1 MFCMLEFLVICT
13 IDIIIIISL
22 IPAAYRSGSTSL
34 KQFLSMRRCPH
45 LRLKFLAATAT
56 ADTTAMSSYQRP
68 HRGGRNQW
76 GRSFSDRT
84 NSGGRGHL
92 LTGDSNLDSVGEANL
107 GFRRGNFSNQNSF
120 QSQQFGYNPRPS
132 SPYNQNQQFFRQPPP
147 ARPYNRCQ
155 PPRHP
160 FGQNPAPKPF
170 RPRNSKPWDYREW
183 KYAGTPPPPRSDKF
197 VVLSYNVLADY
208 LASTHRNLYFHIPF
222 HMMNWEWRMRNLM
235 FEISLWSADIL
246 CFQEVDRFHDMEEQ
260 LNSMGYNGI
269 WKMRTGRAID
279 GCAIFWRTSSST
291 NSNKVVICNIHVLY
305 NPRRGEIK
313 LGQVRRLLERA
324 HSVSKSWD
332 DAPVVL
338 CGDFNCTPKSPLYN
352 FISEQKLD
360 LSEVNRDKVSGQASA
375 EIPLQTYNPNSGA
388 QSGNIPAQVPPA
400 VDIKRIG
407 MDKNDSHSDTKK
419 QNNLDRNMKDASVNM
434 SGSSETMQDLSD
446 MSCNNLRMGG
456 NDSAEYDEVTEI
468 QCGVVDMQRFSPGRS
483 SCPENVCSGIT
494 EMEHIGTDVTIHSN
508 NGKALDDIVMNN
520 HSNGITTD
528 PELLSTSQSE
538 TSSTEPLY
546 QTHLLDAIEVSPPN
560 ILACQS
566 SESVADDHRDR
577 HPVPSQV
584 DFSGLSAGTDIEL
597 EEKMDNLSLEERS
610 KTSTDIEVEEKMD
623 NLSPEEHSKTMVE
636 SENIVEDN
644 NAFVDALY
652 GNQDRHPTNSSQSV
666 TSDLDHSSLEFLSSQ
681 DSQFLL
687 PSADVLDDVLPSLDS
702 EVAEIEQTTYD
713 PSSWSPKELATATG
727 NEDCKFLEHPLQ
739 LKSTYTEV
747 KDSPGTRDSYGEPLV
762 TSYNR
767 RFLGTVDYIWRS
779 EGLQTVRV
787 LAPIPKHAMQWTPG
801 FPTKKWGSDHI
812 ALAAELAF
820 TKA

>member
-1 MFCMLEFLVICT
+1 
-13 IDIIIIISL
+13 
-22 IPAAYRSGSTSL
+22 
-34 KQFLSMRRCPH
+34 MRRCPH

-56 ADTTAMSSYQRP
+56 ADTAAMSSYQRP

-92 LTGDSNLDSVGEANL
+92 VTGDSNLDSVGEANL

-132 SPYNQNQQFFRQPPP
+132 SPYSQNQQFFRQPPP
-147 ARPYNRCQ
+147 ARPYNRYQ

-160 FGQNPAPKPF
+160 FGQNPAAKPF

-235 FEISLWSADIL
+235 FELSLWSADIL

-269 WKMRTGRAID
+269 WKMRTGRAVD

-332 DAPVVL
+332 NAPVVL

-407 MDKNDSHSDTKK
+407 VDKNDSHSDTKK
-419 QNNLDRNMKDASVNM
+419 QNNLDRNMKDATVNM

-468 QCGVVDMQRFSPGRS
+468 QCGAVDMQRLSPGHS
-483 SCPENVCSGIT
+483 SCPENMCSGIT

-528 PELLSTSQSE
+528 PELLSSSQSE

-546 QTHLLDAIEVSPPN
+546 QTHSLDAIEVSPH

-566 SESVADDHRDR
+566 SESVANDHRDR
-577 HPVPSQV
+577 RPVPSQV

-597 EEKMDNLSLEERS
+597 EEKMDNLS
-610 KTSTDIEVEEKMD
+610 
-623 NLSPEEHSKTMVE
+623 PEEHSKTMVE
-636 SENIVEDN
+636 SENIVAGN

-652 GNQDRHPTNSSQSV
+652 GNQDRHPTNSTQSV
-666 TSDLDHSSLEFLSSQ
+666 ASDLDHSSMEFLSSQ
-681 DSQFLL
+681 DSQLLL

-767 RFLGTVDYIWRS
+767 RFSGTVDYIWRS

-787 LAPIPKHAMQWTPG
+787 LAPIPKHAMQSTPG
-801 FPTKKWGSDHI
+801 FPTKV
-812 ALAAELAF
+812 
-820 TKA
+820 

>member
-1 MFCMLEFLVICT
+1 
-13 IDIIIIISL
+13 
-22 IPAAYRSGSTSL
+22 
-34 KQFLSMRRCPH
+34 MRRCPH

-56 ADTTAMSSYQRP
+56 ADTAAMSSYQRP

-92 LTGDSNLDSVGEANL
+92 VTGDSNLDSVGEANL

-132 SPYNQNQQFFRQPPP
+132 SPYSQNQQFFRQPPP
-147 ARPYNRCQ
+147 ARPYNRYQ

-160 FGQNPAPKPF
+160 FGQNPAAKPF

-235 FEISLWSADIL
+235 FELSLWSADIL

-269 WKMRTGRAID
+269 WKMRTGRAVD

-332 DAPVVL
+332 NAPVVL

-407 MDKNDSHSDTKK
+407 VDKNDSHSDTKK
-419 QNNLDRNMKDASVNM
+419 QNNLDRNMKDATVNM

-468 QCGVVDMQRFSPGRS
+468 QCGAVDMQRLSPGHS
-483 SCPENVCSGIT
+483 SCPENMCSGIT

-528 PELLSTSQSE
+528 PELLSSSQSE

-546 QTHLLDAIEVSPPN
+546 QTHSLDAIEVSPH

-566 SESVADDHRDR
+566 SESVANDHRDR
-577 HPVPSQV
+577 RPVPSQV

-597 EEKMDNLSLEERS
+597 EEKMDNLS
-610 KTSTDIEVEEKMD
+610 
-623 NLSPEEHSKTMVE
+623 PEEHSKTMVE
-636 SENIVEDN
+636 SENIVAGN

-652 GNQDRHPTNSSQSV
+652 GNQDRHPTNSTQSV
-666 TSDLDHSSLEFLSSQ
+666 ASDLDHSSMEFLSSQ
-681 DSQFLL
+681 DSQLLL

-767 RFLGTVDYIWRS
+767 RFSGTVDYIWRS

-787 LAPIPKHAMQWTPG
+787 LAPIPKHAMQSTPG
-801 FPTKKWGSDHI
+801 FPTKSWHSQ
-812 ALAAELAF
+812 
-820 TKA
+820 KA

>member
-1 MFCMLEFLVICT
+1 
-13 IDIIIIISL
+13 
-22 IPAAYRSGSTSL
+22 
-34 KQFLSMRRCPH
+34 MRRCPH

-56 ADTTAMSSYQRP
+56 ADTAAMSSYQRP

-92 LTGDSNLDSVGEANL
+92 VTGDSNLDSVGEANL

-132 SPYNQNQQFFRQPPP
+132 SPYSQNQQFFRQPPP
-147 ARPYNRCQ
+147 ARPYNRYQ

-160 FGQNPAPKPF
+160 FGQNPAAKPF

-235 FEISLWSADIL
+235 FELSLWSADIL

-269 WKMRTGRAID
+269 WKMRTGRAVD
-279 GCAIFWRTSSST
+279 GCAIFWRTSRFKLLHEESIEFNKHELRDNVAQICVLELLSQSPPQNTAAPLRSST

-313 LGQVRRLLERA
+313 LGQ
-324 HSVSKSWD
+324 
-332 DAPVVL
+332 
-338 CGDFNCTPKSPLYN
+338 
-352 FISEQKLD
+352 LD

-407 MDKNDSHSDTKK
+407 VDKNDSHSDTKK
-419 QNNLDRNMKDASVNM
+419 QNNLDRNMKDATVNM

-468 QCGVVDMQRFSPGRS
+468 QCGAVDMQRLSPGHS
-483 SCPENVCSGIT
+483 SCPENMCSGIT

-528 PELLSTSQSE
+528 PELLSSSQSE

-546 QTHLLDAIEVSPPN
+546 QTHSLDAIEVSPH

-566 SESVADDHRDR
+566 SESVANDHRDR
-577 HPVPSQV
+577 RPVPSQV

-597 EEKMDNLSLEERS
+597 EEKMDNLS
-610 KTSTDIEVEEKMD
+610 
-623 NLSPEEHSKTMVE
+623 PEEHSKTMVE
-636 SENIVEDN
+636 SENIVAGN

-652 GNQDRHPTNSSQSV
+652 GNQDRHPTNSTQSV
-666 TSDLDHSSLEFLSSQ
+666 ASDLDHSSMEFLSSQ
-681 DSQFLL
+681 DSQLLL

-767 RFLGTVDYIWRS
+767 RFSGTVDYIWRS

-787 LAPIPKHAMQWTPG
+787 LAPIPKHAMQSTPG
-801 FPTKKWGSDHI
+801 FPTKV
-812 ALAAELAF
+812 
-820 TKA
+820 

>member
-1 MFCMLEFLVICT
+1 
-13 IDIIIIISL
+13 
-22 IPAAYRSGSTSL
+22 
-34 KQFLSMRRCPH
+34 MRRCPH

-56 ADTTAMSSYQRP
+56 ADTAAMSSYQRP

-92 LTGDSNLDSVGEANL
+92 VTGDSNLDSVGEANL

-132 SPYNQNQQFFRQPPP
+132 SPYSQNQQFFRQPPP
-147 ARPYNRCQ
+147 ARPYNRYQ

-160 FGQNPAPKPF
+160 FGQNPAAKPF

-235 FEISLWSADIL
+235 FELSLWSADIL

-269 WKMRTGRAID
+269 WKMRTGRAVD
-279 GCAIFWRTSSST
+279 GCAIFWRTSRFKLLHEESIEFNKHELRDNVAQICVLELLSQSPPQNTAAPLRSST

-313 LGQVRRLLERA
+313 LGQ
-324 HSVSKSWD
+324 
-332 DAPVVL
+332 
-338 CGDFNCTPKSPLYN
+338 
-352 FISEQKLD
+352 LD

-407 MDKNDSHSDTKK
+407 VDKNDSHSDTKK
-419 QNNLDRNMKDASVNM
+419 QNNLDRNMKDATVNM

-468 QCGVVDMQRFSPGRS
+468 QCGAVDMQRLSPGHS
-483 SCPENVCSGIT
+483 SCPENMCSGIT

-546 QTHLLDAIEVSPPN
+546 QTHSLDAIEVSPH

-566 SESVADDHRDR
+566 SESVANDHRDR
-577 HPVPSQV
+577 RPVPSQV

-597 EEKMDNLSLEERS
+597 EEKMDNLS
-610 KTSTDIEVEEKMD
+610 
-623 NLSPEEHSKTMVE
+623 PEEHSKTMVE
-636 SENIVEDN
+636 SENIVAGN

-666 TSDLDHSSLEFLSSQ
+666 ASDLDHSSMEFLSSQ
-681 DSQFLL
+681 DSQLLL

-767 RFLGTVDYIWRS
+767 RFSGTVDYIWRS

-787 LAPIPKHAMQWTPG
+787 LAPIPKHAMQSTPG

-820 TKA
+820 TKSLTNQDPKS

>member
-1 MFCMLEFLVICT
+1 
-13 IDIIIIISL
+13 
-22 IPAAYRSGSTSL
+22 
-34 KQFLSMRRCPH
+34 MRGCPH

-56 ADTTAMSSYQRP
+56 ADTASMSSYQRP

-76 GRSFSDRT
+76 GRSSSDRT

-92 LTGDSNLDSVGEANL
+92 VTGDSNLDSVGEANL

-132 SPYNQNQQFFRQPPP
+132 SPYSQNRQFFRQPPP
-147 ARPYNRCQ
+147 ARPYNRYQ

-160 FGQNPAPKPF
+160 FGQNPAAKPF

-235 FEISLWSADIL
+235 FELSLWSADIL

-279 GCAIFWRTSSST
+279 GCAIFWRTSRSLYLHILLVYGGVR
-291 NSNKVVICNIHVLY
+291 SNLLIGDLALY
-305 NPRRGEIK
+305 FIYCMNLINYHLK
-313 LGQVRRLLERA
+313 QQVRRLLERA

-332 DAPVVL
+332 NAPVVL
-338 CGDFNCTPKSPLYN
+338 CGDFNCTP
-352 FISEQKLD
+352 KLD

-419 QNNLDRNMKDASVNM
+419 QNNLERNMKDASVNM

-468 QCGVVDMQRFSPGRS
+468 QCGAVDMQRFSPGHS

-494 EMEHIGTDVTIHSN
+494 EMEHRGTDVTIHSN

-520 HSNGITTD
+520 HSNGITAD

-546 QTHLLDAIEVSPPN
+546 QTHSLDAIEVSPPN

-566 SESVADDHRDR
+566 SESVANDHRDR
-577 HPVPSQV
+577 RPVPSQV

-597 EEKMDNLSLEERS
+597 EEKMDNLS
-610 KTSTDIEVEEKMD
+610 
-623 NLSPEEHSKTMVE
+623 PEEHSKTMVE
-636 SENIVEDN
+636 SENIVADN

-666 TSDLDHSSLEFLSSQ
+666 TSDLDHSSMEFLSSQ

-687 PSADVLDDVLPSLDS
+687 PNADVLDDVLPSLDS

-767 RFLGTVDYIWRS
+767 RFSGTVDYIWRS

-820 TKA
+820 TKSLTNQDPKS

>member
-1 MFCMLEFLVICT
+1 
-13 IDIIIIISL
+13 
-22 IPAAYRSGSTSL
+22 
-34 KQFLSMRRCPH
+34 
-45 LRLKFLAATAT
+45 
-56 ADTTAMSSYQRP
+56 

-92 LTGDSNLDSVGEANL
+92 VTGDSNLDFVGEANL
-107 GFRRGNFSNQNSF
+107 GFRRGNFSNQSSF

-132 SPYNQNQQFFRQPPP
+132 SPYSQNEQFFRQPPP
-147 ARPYNRCQ
+147 SRPYNRYQ

-160 FGQNPAPKPF
+160 FGQNPAAKPF

-235 FEISLWSADIL
+235 FELSLWSADIL

-279 GCAIFWRTSSST
+279 GCAIFWRTSRSLYLHILLVYSGVR
-291 NSNKVVICNIHVLY
+291 SNLLIGDLALY
-305 NPRRGEIK
+305 FIYGMNLINYHLK
-313 LGQVRRLLERA
+313 QQVRRLLERA

-332 DAPVVL
+332 NAPVVL
-338 CGDFNCTPKSPLYN
+338 CGDFNCTP
-352 FISEQKLD
+352 KLD

-468 QCGVVDMQRFSPGRS
+468 QCGAVDMQRFSPGHS
-483 SCPENVCSGIT
+483 SCPENMCSGIT

-546 QTHLLDAIEVSPPN
+546 QTHSLDAIEVSPPN

-566 SESVADDHRDR
+566 SESVNDHRDR
-577 HPVPSQV
+577 RPVPSQV

-597 EEKMDNLSLEERS
+597 EEKMDNLS
-610 KTSTDIEVEEKMD
+610 
-623 NLSPEEHSKTMVE
+623 PEEHSKTMVE
-636 SENIVEDN
+636 SENIVADN

-666 TSDLDHSSLEFLSSQ
+666 TSDLDHSSMEFLSSQ

-702 EVAEIEQTTYD
+702 EVAEIEQTIYD

-767 RFLGTVDYIWRS
+767 RFSGTVDYIWRS

-820 TKA
+820 TESLTNQDPRNQLDIGLKKGLMNRYGPIEVDKEL

>member
-1 MFCMLEFLVICT
+1 
-13 IDIIIIISL
+13 
-22 IPAAYRSGSTSL
+22 
-34 KQFLSMRRCPH
+34 MRRCPH

-56 ADTTAMSSYQRP
+56 ADTAAMSSYQRP

-92 LTGDSNLDSVGEANL
+92 VTGDSNLDSVGEANL

-132 SPYNQNQQFFRQPPP
+132 SPYSQNQQFFRQPPP
-147 ARPYNRCQ
+147 ARPYNRYQ

-160 FGQNPAPKPF
+160 FGQNPAAKPF

-235 FEISLWSADIL
+235 FELSLWSADIL

-269 WKMRTGRAID
+269 WKMRTGRAVD
-279 GCAIFWRTSSST
+279 GCAIFWRTSRFKLLHEESIEFNKHELRDNVAQICVLELLSQSPPQNTAAPLRSST

-313 LGQVRRLLERA
+313 LGQ
-324 HSVSKSWD
+324 
-332 DAPVVL
+332 
-338 CGDFNCTPKSPLYN
+338 
-352 FISEQKLD
+352 LD

-407 MDKNDSHSDTKK
+407 VDKNDSHSDTKK
-419 QNNLDRNMKDASVNM
+419 QNNLDRNMKDATVNM

-468 QCGVVDMQRFSPGRS
+468 QCGAVDMQRLSPGHS
-483 SCPENVCSGIT
+483 SCPENMCSGIT

-528 PELLSTSQSE
+528 PELLSSSQSE

-546 QTHLLDAIEVSPPN
+546 QTHSLDAIEVSPH

-566 SESVADDHRDR
+566 SESVANDHRDR
-577 HPVPSQV
+577 RPVPSQV

-597 EEKMDNLSLEERS
+597 EEKMDNLS
-610 KTSTDIEVEEKMD
+610 
-623 NLSPEEHSKTMVE
+623 PEEHSKTMVE
-636 SENIVEDN
+636 SENIVAGN

-652 GNQDRHPTNSSQSV
+652 GNQDRHPTNSTQSV
-666 TSDLDHSSLEFLSSQ
+666 ASDLDHSSMEFLSSQ
-681 DSQFLL
+681 DSQLLL

-767 RFLGTVDYIWRS
+767 RFSGTVDYIWRS

-787 LAPIPKHAMQWTPG
+787 LAPIPKHAMQSTPG

-820 TKA
+820 TKSLTNQDPKS

>member
-1 MFCMLEFLVICT
+1 
-13 IDIIIIISL
+13 
-22 IPAAYRSGSTSL
+22 
-34 KQFLSMRRCPH
+34 MRRCPH

-56 ADTTAMSSYQRP
+56 ADTAAMSSYQRP

-92 LTGDSNLDSVGEANL
+92 VTGDSNLDSVGEANL

-132 SPYNQNQQFFRQPPP
+132 SPYSQNQQFFRQPPP
-147 ARPYNRCQ
+147 ARPYNRYQ

-160 FGQNPAPKPF
+160 FGQNPAAKPF

-235 FEISLWSADIL
+235 FELSLWSADIL

-269 WKMRTGRAID
+269 WKMRTGRAVD

-332 DAPVVL
+332 NAPVVL

-407 MDKNDSHSDTKK
+407 VDKNDSHSDTKK
-419 QNNLDRNMKDASVNM
+419 QNNLDRNMKDATVNM

-468 QCGVVDMQRFSPGRS
+468 QCGAVDMQRLSPGHS
-483 SCPENVCSGIT
+483 SCPENMCSGIT

-528 PELLSTSQSE
+528 PELLSSSQSE

-546 QTHLLDAIEVSPPN
+546 QTHSLDAIEVSPH

-566 SESVADDHRDR
+566 SESVANDHRDR
-577 HPVPSQV
+577 RPVPSQV

-597 EEKMDNLSLEERS
+597 EEKMDNLS
-610 KTSTDIEVEEKMD
+610 
-623 NLSPEEHSKTMVE
+623 PEEHSKTMVE
-636 SENIVEDN
+636 SENIVAGN

-652 GNQDRHPTNSSQSV
+652 GNQDRHPTNSTQSV
-666 TSDLDHSSLEFLSSQ
+666 ASDLDHSSMEFLSSQ
-681 DSQFLL
+681 DSQLLL

-767 RFLGTVDYIWRS
+767 RFSGTVDYIWRS

-787 LAPIPKHAMQWTPG
+787 LAPIPKHAMQSTPG

-820 TKA
+820 TKSLTNQDPKS

>member
-1 MFCMLEFLVICT
+1 
-13 IDIIIIISL
+13 
-22 IPAAYRSGSTSL
+22 
-34 KQFLSMRRCPH
+34 MRRCPH

-56 ADTTAMSSYQRP
+56 ADTAAMSSYQRP

-92 LTGDSNLDSVGEANL
+92 VTGDSNLDSVGEANL

-132 SPYNQNQQFFRQPPP
+132 SPYSQNQQFFRQPPP
-147 ARPYNRCQ
+147 ARPYNRYQ

-160 FGQNPAPKPF
+160 FGQNPAAKPF

-235 FEISLWSADIL
+235 FELSLWSADIL

-269 WKMRTGRAID
+269 WKMRTGRAVD

-313 LGQVRRLLERA
+313 LGQVRRLQERA

-332 DAPVVL
+332 NAPVVL

-407 MDKNDSHSDTKK
+407 VDKNDSHSDTKK
-419 QNNLDRNMKDASVNM
+419 QNNLDRNMKDATVNM

-468 QCGVVDMQRFSPGRS
+468 QCGAVDMQRLSPGHS
-483 SCPENVCSGIT
+483 SCPENMCSGIT

-546 QTHLLDAIEVSPPN
+546 QTHSLDAIEVSPH
-560 ILACQS
+560 ILACQL
-566 SESVADDHRDR
+566 SESVANDHRDR
-577 HPVPSQV
+577 RPVPSQV
-584 DFSGLSAGTDIEL
+584 DFSGQSAGTDIEL
-597 EEKMDNLSLEERS
+597 
-610 KTSTDIEVEEKMD
+610 EEKMD

-636 SENIVEDN
+636 SENIVAGN

-666 TSDLDHSSLEFLSSQ
+666 ASDLDHSSMEFLSSQ
-681 DSQFLL
+681 DSQLLL

-767 RFLGTVDYIWRS
+767 RFSGTVDYIWRS

-820 TKA
+820 TKSLTNQDPKS

>member
-1 MFCMLEFLVICT
+1 
-13 IDIIIIISL
+13 
-22 IPAAYRSGSTSL
+22 
-34 KQFLSMRRCPH
+34 MRRCPH

-56 ADTTAMSSYQRP
+56 ADTAAMSSYQRP

-92 LTGDSNLDSVGEANL
+92 VTGDSNLDSVGEANL

-132 SPYNQNQQFFRQPPP
+132 SPYSQNQQFFRQPPP
-147 ARPYNRCQ
+147 ARPYNRYQ

-160 FGQNPAPKPF
+160 FGQNPAAKPF

-235 FEISLWSADIL
+235 FELSLWSADIL

-269 WKMRTGRAID
+269 WKMRTGRAVD
-279 GCAIFWRTSSST
+279 GCAIFWRTSRFKLLHEESIEFNKHELRDNVAQICVLELLSQSPPQNTAAPLRSST

-313 LGQVRRLLERA
+313 LGQ
-324 HSVSKSWD
+324 
-332 DAPVVL
+332 
-338 CGDFNCTPKSPLYN
+338 
-352 FISEQKLD
+352 LD

-407 MDKNDSHSDTKK
+407 VDKNDSHSDTKK
-419 QNNLDRNMKDASVNM
+419 QNNLDRNMKDATVNM

-468 QCGVVDMQRFSPGRS
+468 QCGAVDMQRLSPGHS
-483 SCPENVCSGIT
+483 SCPENMCSGIT

-528 PELLSTSQSE
+528 PELLSSSQSE

-546 QTHLLDAIEVSPPN
+546 QTHSLDAIEVSPH

-566 SESVADDHRDR
+566 SESVANDHRDR
-577 HPVPSQV
+577 RPVPSQV

-597 EEKMDNLSLEERS
+597 EEKMDNLS
-610 KTSTDIEVEEKMD
+610 
-623 NLSPEEHSKTMVE
+623 PEEHSKTMVE
-636 SENIVEDN
+636 SENIVAGN

-652 GNQDRHPTNSSQSV
+652 GNQDRHPTNSTQSV
-666 TSDLDHSSLEFLSSQ
+666 ASDLDHSSMEFLSSQ
-681 DSQFLL
+681 DSQLLL

-767 RFLGTVDYIWRS
+767 RFSGTVDYIWRS

-787 LAPIPKHAMQWTPG
+787 LAPIPKHAMQSTPG
-801 FPTKKWGSDHI
+801 FPTKSWHSQ
-812 ALAAELAF
+812 
-820 TKA
+820 KA

>member
-1 MFCMLEFLVICT
+1 
-13 IDIIIIISL
+13 
-22 IPAAYRSGSTSL
+22 
-34 KQFLSMRRCPH
+34 MRRCPH

-56 ADTTAMSSYQRP
+56 ADTAAMSSYQRP

-92 LTGDSNLDSVGEANL
+92 VTGDSNLDSVGEANL

-132 SPYNQNQQFFRQPPP
+132 SPYSQNQQFFRQPPP
-147 ARPYNRCQ
+147 ARPYNRYQ

-160 FGQNPAPKPF
+160 FGQNPAAKPF

-208 LASTHRNLYFHIPF
+208 LASTHR
-222 HMMNWEWRMRNLM
+222 
-235 FEISLWSADIL
+235 
-246 CFQEVDRFHDMEEQ
+246 FHDMEEQ

-269 WKMRTGRAID
+269 WKMRTGRAVD
-279 GCAIFWRTSSST
+279 GCAIFWRTSRFKLLHEESIEFNKHELRDNVAQICVLELLSQSPPQNTAAPLRSST

-313 LGQVRRLLERA
+313 LGQVRRLQERA

-332 DAPVVL
+332 NAPVVL

-407 MDKNDSHSDTKK
+407 VDKNDSHSDTKK
-419 QNNLDRNMKDASVNM
+419 QNNLDRNMKDATVNM

-468 QCGVVDMQRFSPGRS
+468 QCGAVDMQRLSPGHS
-483 SCPENVCSGIT
+483 SCPENMCSGIT

-546 QTHLLDAIEVSPPN
+546 QTHSLDAIEVSPH
-560 ILACQS
+560 ILACQL
-566 SESVADDHRDR
+566 SESVANDHRDR
-577 HPVPSQV
+577 RPVPSQV
-584 DFSGLSAGTDIEL
+584 DFSG
-597 EEKMDNLSLEERS
+597 
-610 KTSTDIEVEEKMD
+610 
-623 NLSPEEHSKTMVE
+623 
-636 SENIVEDN
+636 
-644 NAFVDALY
+644 
-652 GNQDRHPTNSSQSV
+652 QS
-666 TSDLDHSSLEFLSSQ
+666 
-681 DSQFLL
+681 
-687 PSADVLDDVLPSLDS
+687 
-702 EVAEIEQTTYD
+702 
-713 PSSWSPKELATATG
+713 
-727 NEDCKFLEHPLQ
+727 
-739 LKSTYTEV
+739 
-747 KDSPGTRDSYGEPLV
+747 DSPGTRDSYGEPLV

-767 RFLGTVDYIWRS
+767 RFSGTVDYIWRS

-820 TKA
+820 TKSLTNQDPKS

>member
-1 MFCMLEFLVICT
+1 MGTL
-13 IDIIIIISL
+13 L
-22 IPAAYRSGSTSL
+22 ITENEKLAKYYR
-34 KQFLSMRRCPH
+34 
-45 LRLKFLAATAT
+45 
-56 ADTTAMSSYQRP
+56 
-68 HRGGRNQW
+68 
-76 GRSFSDRT
+76 
-84 NSGGRGHL
+84 
-92 LTGDSNLDSVGEANL
+92 
-107 GFRRGNFSNQNSF
+107 
-120 QSQQFGYNPRPS
+120 
-132 SPYNQNQQFFRQPPP
+132 
-147 ARPYNRCQ
+147 
-155 PPRHP
+155 
-160 FGQNPAPKPF
+160 
-170 RPRNSKPWDYREW
+170 
-183 KYAGTPPPPRSDKF
+183 
-197 VVLSYNVLADY
+197 
-208 LASTHRNLYFHIPF
+208 
-222 HMMNWEWRMRNLM
+222 
-235 FEISLWSADIL
+235 
-246 CFQEVDRFHDMEEQ
+246 
-260 LNSMGYNGI
+260 
-269 WKMRTGRAID
+269 
-279 GCAIFWRTSSST
+279 
-291 NSNKVVICNIHVLY
+291 
-305 NPRRGEIK
+305 
-313 LGQVRRLLERA
+313 
-324 HSVSKSWD
+324 
-332 DAPVVL
+332 
-338 CGDFNCTPKSPLYN
+338 
-352 FISEQKLD
+352 
-360 LSEVNRDKVSGQASA
+360 
-375 EIPLQTYNPNSGA
+375 A

-538 TSSTEPLY
+538 TSSTESLY

-747 KDSPGTRDSYGEPLV
+747 K
-762 TSYNR
+762 
-767 RFLGTVDYIWRS
+767 VDHCGAILS
-779 EGLQTVRV
+779 
-787 LAPIPKHAMQWTPG
+787 
-801 FPTKKWGSDHI
+801 
-812 ALAAELAF
+812 
-820 TKA
+820 

>member
-1 MFCMLEFLVICT
+1 
-13 IDIIIIISL
+13 
-22 IPAAYRSGSTSL
+22 
-34 KQFLSMRRCPH
+34 MRRCPH

-56 ADTTAMSSYQRP
+56 ADTAAMSSYQRP

-92 LTGDSNLDSVGEANL
+92 VTGDSNLDSVGEANL

-132 SPYNQNQQFFRQPPP
+132 SPYSQNQQFFRQPPP
-147 ARPYNRCQ
+147 ARPYNRYQ

-160 FGQNPAPKPF
+160 FGQNPAAKPF

-235 FEISLWSADIL
+235 FELSLWSADIL

-269 WKMRTGRAID
+269 WKMRTGRAVD
-279 GCAIFWRTSSST
+279 GCAIFWRTSRFKLLHEESIEFNKHELRDNVAQICVLELLSQSPPQNTAAPLRSST

-313 LGQVRRLLERA
+313 LGQ
-324 HSVSKSWD
+324 
-332 DAPVVL
+332 
-338 CGDFNCTPKSPLYN
+338 SPLYN

-407 MDKNDSHSDTKK
+407 VDKNDSHSDTKK
-419 QNNLDRNMKDASVNM
+419 QNNLDRNMKDATVNM

-468 QCGVVDMQRFSPGRS
+468 QCGAVDMQRLSPGHS
-483 SCPENVCSGIT
+483 SCPENMCSGIT

-546 QTHLLDAIEVSPPN
+546 QTHSLDAIEVSPH

-566 SESVADDHRDR
+566 SESVANDHRDR
-577 HPVPSQV
+577 RPVPSQV

-597 EEKMDNLSLEERS
+597 EEKMDNLS
-610 KTSTDIEVEEKMD
+610 
-623 NLSPEEHSKTMVE
+623 PEEHSKTMVE
-636 SENIVEDN
+636 SENIVAGN

-666 TSDLDHSSLEFLSSQ
+666 ASDLDHSSMEFLSSQ
-681 DSQFLL
+681 DSQLLL

-767 RFLGTVDYIWRS
+767 RFSGTVDYIWRS

-787 LAPIPKHAMQWTPG
+787 LAPIPKHAMQSTPG

-820 TKA
+820 TKSLTNQDPKS

>member
-1 MFCMLEFLVICT
+1 
-13 IDIIIIISL
+13 
-22 IPAAYRSGSTSL
+22 
-34 KQFLSMRRCPH
+34 MRRCPH

-56 ADTTAMSSYQRP
+56 ADTAAMSSYQRP

-92 LTGDSNLDSVGEANL
+92 VTGDSNLDSVGEANL

-120 QSQQFGYNPRPS
+120 QSQQFGYKPRPS
-132 SPYNQNQQFFRQPPP
+132 SPYSQNQQFFRQPPP
-147 ARPYNRCQ
+147 ARPYNRYQ

-160 FGQNPAPKPF
+160 FGQNPAAKPF

-235 FEISLWSADIL
+235 FELSLWSADIL

-279 GCAIFWRTSSST
+279 GCAIFWRTSRFKLLHEESIEFNKHELRDNVAQICVLELLSQSPPQNTAAPLRSST

-313 LGQVRRLLERA
+313 LGQ
-324 HSVSKSWD
+324 
-332 DAPVVL
+332 
-338 CGDFNCTPKSPLYN
+338 
-352 FISEQKLD
+352 LD

-407 MDKNDSHSDTKK
+407 VDKNDSHSDTKK
-419 QNNLDRNMKDASVNM
+419 QNNLDRNMNDASVNM

-468 QCGVVDMQRFSPGRS
+468 RCGAVDMQRLSPGHS
-483 SCPENVCSGIT
+483 SCPENMCSGIT

-546 QTHLLDAIEVSPPN
+546 QTHSLDAIEVSPPN

-566 SESVADDHRDR
+566 SESVANDHRDR
-577 HPVPSQV
+577 RPVPSQV
-584 DFSGLSAGTDIEL
+584 DFYGLSAGTDIEL
-597 EEKMDNLSLEERS
+597 
-610 KTSTDIEVEEKMD
+610 EEKMD

-636 SENIVEDN
+636 SENIVADN

-666 TSDLDHSSLEFLSSQ
+666 ASDLDHSSMEFLSSQ

-767 RFLGTVDYIWRS
+767 RFSGTVDYIWRS

-820 TKA
+820 TKSLTNQDPKS

>member
-1 MFCMLEFLVICT
+1 
-13 IDIIIIISL
+13 
-22 IPAAYRSGSTSL
+22 
-34 KQFLSMRRCPH
+34 MRRCPH

-56 ADTTAMSSYQRP
+56 ADTAAMSSYQRP

-92 LTGDSNLDSVGEANL
+92 VTGDSNLDSVGEANL

-120 QSQQFGYNPRPS
+120 QSQQFGYKPRPS
-132 SPYNQNQQFFRQPPP
+132 SPYSQNQQFFRQPPP
-147 ARPYNRCQ
+147 ARPYNRYQ

-160 FGQNPAPKPF
+160 FGQNPAAKPF

-235 FEISLWSADIL
+235 FELSLWSADIL

-279 GCAIFWRTSSST
+279 GCAIFWRTSRSLYLHILLVYSGVR
-291 NSNKVVICNIHVLY
+291 SNLLIGDLALY
-305 NPRRGEIK
+305 FIYCMNLINYHLK
-313 LGQVRRLLERA
+313 QQVRRLLERA

-332 DAPVVL
+332 NAPVVL
-338 CGDFNCTPKSPLYN
+338 CGDFNCTP
-352 FISEQKLD
+352 KLD

-407 MDKNDSHSDTKK
+407 VDKNDSHSDTKK
-419 QNNLDRNMKDASVNM
+419 QNNLDRNMNDASVNM

-468 QCGVVDMQRFSPGRS
+468 RCGAVDMQRLSPGHS
-483 SCPENVCSGIT
+483 SCPENMCSGIT

-546 QTHLLDAIEVSPPN
+546 QTHSLDAIEVSPPN

-566 SESVADDHRDR
+566 SESVANDHRDR
-577 HPVPSQV
+577 RPVPSQV
-584 DFSGLSAGTDIEL
+584 DFYGLSAGTDIEL
-597 EEKMDNLSLEERS
+597 
-610 KTSTDIEVEEKMD
+610 EEKMD

-636 SENIVEDN
+636 SENIVADN

-666 TSDLDHSSLEFLSSQ
+666 ASDLDHSSMEFLSSQ

-767 RFLGTVDYIWRS
+767 RFSGTVDYIWRS

-820 TKA
+820 TKSLTNQDPKS